1 MYARVA
7 FCAQRDQI
15 LFLIPTGLA
24 PEVLVVQLEMYHG
37 AAHLAAPVVALQHLS
52 MQFTVLFWIQPE
64 ARFLAADPF
73 HEAFAA
79 TSDKKASCWVFG
91 RNRK

>member
-1 MYARVA
+1 MHPFMA
-7 FCAQRDQI
+7 FGAQGDQI
-15 LFLIPTGLA
+15 LFHVATRVA
-24 PEVLVVQLEMYHG
+24 SEALVMHLEMYHA

-52 MQFTVLFWIQPE
+52 MQFTVPFWIQPE
-64 ARFLAADPF
+64 ARFLAADAF

-79 TSDKKASCWVFG
+79 TSDKKASCWVSG